1 MLWKKG
7 KRGCYLGWG
16 FREDFSEEET
26 LRRHLKK
33 DRSLH
38 LGTERIFQAEETE
51 YAQARRGEKT

>member
-38 LGTERIFQAEETE
+38 LGTERIFQAEETRICAGQE
-51 YAQARRGEKT
+51 G